1 MARRFGRNQKRAMR
15 NQIQSQEKLLE
26 QHIEHIEQHIK
37 HISSLNHDLR
47 QANEVIN
54 LTAEVLGEHFAGLPV
69 KTVEVNDLLERYEYA
84 VRQPA
89 CSWANEIDPGAI
101 FVDQALCHIDTY
113 QADARLDE
121 ITGNMH
127 MRYKSISGI
136 VAYGISNSTW
146 NTLSEKRL
154 VDMFTEQIANEMA
167 VHLVRERK
175 KALANTYYLARN

>member
-15 NQIQSQEKLLE
+15 NQFTSQLTE
-26 QHIEHIEQHIK
+26 
-37 HISSLNHDLR
+37 LR
-47 QANEVIN
+47 NQYDELKKIVACKNRIIHTLTKTVD
-54 LTAEVLGEHFAGLPV
+54 LTAEILGEHFAGLPV

-89 CSWANEIDPGAI
+89 CSWANEIDPRAI